1 MLCCLLCVCIN
12 YTCNSIIKKLRSRY
26 IHQSHV
32 VICNTIIALLPSLSL
47 FPKANVHRAFNIFAI
62 VPRKTI
68 LIIISHDVY
77 SMTKARKQNQ
87 KFHKTMVD
95 KINVESVFCGS
106 V

>member
-1 MLCCLLCVCIN
+1 MWLSAIQL
-12 YTCNSIIKKLRSRY
+12 
-26 IHQSHV
+26 SHY
-32 VICNTIIALLPSLSL
+32 CPLSL

-68 LIIISHDVY
+68 LIIISHDAY
-77 SMTKARKQNQ
+77 SMTKASKQNQ

-106 V
+106 VCKVVSKSYIYIVMHGS